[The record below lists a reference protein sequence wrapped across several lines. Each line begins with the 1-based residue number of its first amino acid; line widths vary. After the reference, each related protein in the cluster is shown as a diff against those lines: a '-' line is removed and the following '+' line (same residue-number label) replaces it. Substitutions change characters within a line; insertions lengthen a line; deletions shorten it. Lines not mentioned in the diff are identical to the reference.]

1 MRVHLFACWL
11 LASAALMAA
20 GSERL
25 TMAVSPAQS
34 FAPTNVMIR
43 LHVAPDAANRVLEVS
58 ADSGEYYRSSRV
70 PLDGQDA
77 PHTIV
82 VELRNLPSGVYEV
95 RGSIVDNAGHARA
108 SVRQQV
114 IVLP

>member
-1 MRVHLFACWL
+1 MTVRAFTCWL

-25 TMAVSPAQS
+25 TMAVSPTQS
-34 FAPTNVMIR
+34 FAPTNVMVR
-43 LHVAPDAANRVLEVS
+43 LHVEPDADDRVLEVS

-70 PLDGQDA
+70 PLEGQDA

-95 RGSIVDNAGHARA
+95 RAAIVDNTGHARA
-108 SVRQQV
+108 SARRQV
-114 IVLP
+114 TVLP

>member
-1 MRVHLFACWL
+1 MRVHVFAYWL
-11 LASAALMAA
+11 LASTALMAA
-20 GSERL
+20 ASDRL

-34 FAPTNVMIR
+34 FAPTNVVVR
-43 LHVAPDAANRVLEVS
+43 LRVAPDAANRVLEVS
-58 ADSGEYYRSSRV
+58 ADSGAYYRSSRV

-95 RGSIVDNAGHARA
+95 RGAIVDNSGHERA
-108 SVRQQV
+108 SARQQV
-114 IVLP
+114 TVLP